1 MATFCVTPIKH
12 ANLAGRNTMFVS
24 QAAFDALD
32 KHQSNLRVFVKVGQ
46 HALCVAPSPELADDC
61 AYLDHAMCTF
71 VGVSHNDK
79 IDVKP
84 IKVPV
89 ELYLKSITVEA
100 WALAPCEGQH
110 RNSLGARVRQEF
122 YDTLVSKDQT
132 LFVRCDD
139 VDWKV
144 VVRGVR
150 SDQAGTSSWGCMS
163 SYTSVVFLNIH
174 QVSGKAVQASCDGS
188 TKGSIASIV
197 SSIHDL
203 EAQLRVLRSTLVDL
217 QRDSQHAATITSG
230 DQLEV
235 AKAFVD
241 SFSPKE
247 ETFFIRTAY
256 RHPHMRP
263 FITSTTFYAN
273 FVDAKTSF
281 DALVKRKRL
290 DCQEEDEDNAFGL
303 RALSVTKIDL
313 AVDFDQNRDY
323 YAMLGTTRQVV
334 K

>member
-1 MATFCVTPIKH
+1 MATFCVTPNKH

-32 KHQSNLRVFVKVGQ
+32 KHQRNLRVYVKIKQ
-46 HALCVAPSPELADDC
+46 HALCVAPSPELTDDC
-61 AYLDHAMCTF
+61 AYLDQALCTF
-71 VGVSHNDK
+71 VGVSHSDK
-79 IDVKP
+79 VDVEP
-84 IKVPV
+84 IKVRY
-89 ELYLKSITVEA
+89 ENYLGSVTVEA
-100 WALAPCEGQH
+100 WALAPCDGQH
-110 RNSLGARVRQEF
+110 RNSLAARVRQEF

-150 SDQAGTSSWGCMS
+150 SQGGTSQWGCMGVHLS
-163 SYTSVVFLNIH
+163 INFLNIH
-174 QVSGKAVQASCDGS
+174 QVSGKAVQASCDES
-188 TKGSIASIV
+188 TKATIASMTKRIQ
-197 SSIHDL
+197 DL

-217 QRDSQHAATITSG
+217 QRDSQHAATITS

-235 AKAFVD
+235 AKEFVD
-241 SFSPKE
+241 IFSPKE

-281 DALVKRKRL
+281 DALVKRKHL
-290 DCQEEDEDNAFGL
+290 DRQEEDEDNAFGL
-303 RALSVTKIDL
+303 SASSVTKIDF
-313 AVDFDQNRDY
+313 AVDFDQIRDY

>member
-32 KHQSNLRVFVKVGQ
+32 KHQSNLRVYVKVGQ

-61 AYLDHAMCTF
+61 AYLDQALCTF
-71 VGVSHNDK
+71 LGVSHSDK
-79 IDVKP
+79 VDVEP
-84 IKVPV
+84 IKVRFAN
-89 ELYLKSITVEA
+89 YLESITVEA

-110 RNSLGARVRQEF
+110 RNSLAARVRQEF
-122 YDTLVSKDQT
+122 YETLVSKDQT

-150 SDQAGTSSWGCMS
+150 SQGGTSQWGCMS

-188 TKGSIASIV
+188 TTASIASMTKKIM
-197 SSIHDL
+197 DL
-203 EAQLRVLRSTLVDL
+203 EATLCTLRTILFDL
-217 QRDSQHAATITSG
+217 QHDLQEAPTSTG
-230 DQLEV
+230 DHVEV

-290 DCQEEDEDNAFGL
+290 NRQEEDEDNAFGL

>member
-1 MATFCVTPIKH
+1 MATFCVTPNKH

-32 KHQSNLRVFVKVGQ
+32 KHQSNLRVYVKVGQ

-61 AYLDHAMCTF
+61 AYLDQALCTF

-79 IDVKP
+79 VDVEP
-84 IKVPV
+84 IKVRCAN
-89 ELYLKSITVEA
+89 YLESITVEA

-110 RNSLGARVRQEF
+110 RNSLAARVRQEF

-132 LFVRCDD
+132 LFVCCDD

-150 SDQAGTSSWGCMS
+150 SDQAGTSPWGCMS

-174 QVSGKAVQASCDGS
+174 QVSGKAVQASCDEA
-188 TKGSIASIV
+188 TKASIASMTKKIM
-197 SSIHDL
+197 DL
-203 EAQLRVLRSTLVDL
+203 EATLCTLRTILFDL
-217 QRDSQHAATITSG
+217 QHDLQQAPASP
-230 DQLEV
+230 DQVEV

-303 RALSVTKIDL
+303 CALSVTKIDL

-323 YAMLGTTRQVV
+323 YAMLGATRQVV